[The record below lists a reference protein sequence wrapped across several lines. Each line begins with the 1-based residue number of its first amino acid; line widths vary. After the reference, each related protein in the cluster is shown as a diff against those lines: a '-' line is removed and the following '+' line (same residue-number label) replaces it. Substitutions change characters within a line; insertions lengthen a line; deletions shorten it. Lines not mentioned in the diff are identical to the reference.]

1 MRSEKLVRCQHHC
14 ALGGRRKLQGF
25 QYPEVFQ
32 RGLRF
37 LIDWQCVY
45 IGDASSRSALSIS
58 RTPRARGPALCL
70 VTPQLYR
77 LFATRFSVFAV
88 GTRGFCVLPQ
98 TTHLCVVTLSTS
110 CVVTTR
116 GHVCALSGNLSRILA
131 NGGLCA
137 SWQKQLWPKGIA
149 LRGCAAAHETS
160 ERAPSDVLQ

>member
-1 MRSEKLVRCQHHC
+1 MSPLRV
-14 ALGGRRKLQGF
+14 GGERRKLQGF

-37 LIDWQCVY
+37 LIVPHWQCVY
-45 IGDASSRSALSIS
+45 IGDASSRSARSLSAI
-58 RTPRARGPALCL
+58 RAYTVARAALCL

-77 LFATRFSVFAV
+77 LSQL
-88 GTRGFCVLPQ
+88 GY
-98 TTHLCVVTLSTS
+98 LCIHCWNSRILCFTSNHTTLSTS